1 MPQPFRTF
9 SGVAAPM
16 LENDINTDQMAPVQ
30 TSRNLNPDHAALFF
44 SRRRYTADGKE
55 DPGFVLNRPRFR
67 GGGILVA
74 GNNFGCGSSREG
86 AVWAMAAFGFRC
98 VVARSFADIFRENC
112 LKNGVLTV
120 TLPDDSAAAFEAL
133 AVKTD
138 GAAPFTADLE
148 NQRIVA
154 PDGTA
159 FAFEIGPSERIA
171 LIEGLDDIGMTLK
184 HLDDIRA
191 WEGRTAGARPW
202 LQQAADRRQA

>member
-1 MPQPFRTF
+1 MPEPFRTF
-9 SGVAAPM
+9 SGVAVPM

-30 TSRNLNPDHAALFF
+30 NARGLNPDHAAMFF
-44 SRRRYTADGKE
+44 SRRRFKADGGE
-55 DPGFVLNRPRFR
+55 DPDFVLNMPRFR

-120 TLPDDSAAAFEAL
+120 TLPDDRAAEFEAL
-133 AVKTD
+133 VVTND

-154 PDGTA
+154 PDGTE
-159 FAFEIGPSERIA
+159 FPFEIGQSERIA
-171 LIEGLDDIGMTLK
+171 LLEGLDDIGMTLK

-191 WEGRTAGARPW
+191 WESRAAGARPW
-202 LQQAADRRQA
+202 LQRAADRRLG